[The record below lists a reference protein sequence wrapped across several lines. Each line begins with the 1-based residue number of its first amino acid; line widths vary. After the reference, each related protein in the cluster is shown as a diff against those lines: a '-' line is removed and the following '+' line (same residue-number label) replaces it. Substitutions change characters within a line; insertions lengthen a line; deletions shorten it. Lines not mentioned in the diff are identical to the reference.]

1 MIAIDTNLLVYA
13 HRSQAQENERARRAI
28 ERASS
33 DSRGW
38 GIALASIAEFW
49 TAVTHAPLVSGP
61 PSTPREA
68 RSFLSAL
75 LNEAGGR
82 LWMPREAFWERLV
95 EWAEELRVRGP
106 RIFDLQIGLTALDNG
121 AVEIWT
127 HDTGFVSPPGL
138 RVHDPLES
146 V

>member
-13 HRSQAQENERARRAI
+13 HRSAAPENERARSAI
-28 ERASS
+28 ERASA

-38 GIALASIAEFW
+38 GISLASIAEFW
-49 TAVTHAPLVSGP
+49 TVVTHAPLVSGP

-68 RSFLSAL
+68 RRFLSAL
-75 LNEAGGR
+75 LDEAGGR

-95 EWAEELRVRGP
+95 ETADDLGIRGP
-106 RIFDLQIGLTALDNG
+106 RIFDLQIGLTAIDNG

-127 HDTGFVSPPGL
+127 HDAGFVSVPGL
-138 RVHDPLES
+138 RVHDPL
-146 V
+146 